1 MSLSRQLICSR
12 YIAVLGFQL
21 SSGARKGSPRH
32 GFHPLYRGTWY
43 LTMQQRR
50 TNIVRSMCFHPL
62 YRGTWYLTGVPVEVA
77 ERLVVSIRYIAVL
90 GI

>member
-1 MSLSRQLICSR
+1 MSLSRQLFCSR

-43 LTMQQRR
+43 LTATIQATR
-50 TNIVRSMCFHPL
+50 TTIKSEYPIIFVTTNALRKSL
-62 YRGTWYLTGVPVEVA
+62 KALAGSLE
-77 ERLVVSIRYIAVL
+77 
-90 GI
+90 